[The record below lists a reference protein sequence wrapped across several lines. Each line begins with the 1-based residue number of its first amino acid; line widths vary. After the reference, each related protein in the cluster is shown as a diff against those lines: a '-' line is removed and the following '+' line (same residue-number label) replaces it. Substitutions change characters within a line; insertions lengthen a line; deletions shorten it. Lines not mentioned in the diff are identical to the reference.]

1 MLLVLL
7 SGPLLRTEH
16 SFSSFPFLS
25 LLSCVLSM
33 FNYFQLDFRLYL
45 SNNFIKNQTKNKTK
59 KPLLPYTY
67 SFSYYNTCIGLL
79 IFCFSSPQITFVF
92 NFNFYY
98 YFCVYPRTGLHT
110 GDDIFIL

>member
-7 SGPLLRTEH
+7 SGPLLLIEH

-45 SNNFIKNQTKNKTK
+45 SNNFIKNQPKTK
-59 KPLLPYTY
+59 QKNQFYPTHTPLV
-67 SFSYYNTCIGLL
+67 I
-79 IFCFSSPQITFVF
+79 ITLVLV
-92 NFNFYY
+92 
-98 YFCVYPRTGLHT
+98 C
-110 GDDIFIL
+110 